1 MTVSRTQSGAYCS
14 DLLRRGDEDRWLAS
28 QYAAPPL
35 RDVLAALYA
44 FQIELR
50 RIPAAVSEPQLGE
63 IRLQWWREA
72 LAEIRRGAPSRAHPV
87 VEAMAQSGLAAPAH
101 EARIEAAIDAAARPL
116 YGEAFSSAPALEA
129 WLEEAEGGFD
139 AVAVMLAGG
148 GEALAQTA
156 AKAGAAFAL
165 AREGGRIAPDL
176 AAEALTRAA
185 ALYREN
191 APALS
196 AAPAAASPALL
207 HLALTPAYLKRRE
220 KAFPAVK
227 RLRLFSA
234 MAFARY

>member
-1 MTVSRTQSGAYCS
+1 MG
-14 DLLRRGDEDRWLAS
+14 
-28 QYAAPPL
+28 
-35 RDVLAALYA
+35 ALYA

-50 RIPAAVSEPQLGE
+50 RIPSAVSEPPLGE

-72 LAEIRRGAPSRAHPV
+72 LAEIRQGGTARAHPV
-87 VEAMAQSGLAAPAH
+87 VEAMAQAGLAGPAH
-101 EARIEAAIDAAARPL
+101 EARIDALIDAAAQPL
-116 YGEAFSSAPALEA
+116 YGEGFSSAAALEA

-139 AVAVMLAGG
+139 ALAVTLAGG
-148 GEALAQTA
+148 DGALGETA

-165 AREGGRIAPDL
+165 AREGAGIAPNL
-176 AAEALTRAA
+176 ADEALTRAA
-185 ALYREN
+185 ALYREH

-196 AAPAAASPALL
+196 AAPAAASPAVL
-207 HLALTPAYLKRRE
+207 HLALTPAYVTRRG